1 MRRERAKLMRS
12 ERPSGGPGRVGVAAM
27 VAMAGLAHGQVIV
40 PQQARQNVQIQVQP
54 GNQFVNQNQLANQ
67 GPPLRKVFTDEAVG
81 ARESLVRVEELAGAG
96 NLSEAARVLQQ
107 TLDREADQVLP
118 HPDEFRMFETVRS
131 AAARLLRS
139 KPELLA
145 KYREQH
151 QARAQELLD
160 AGDFATVERTYLMT
174 PAGLEAALRL
184 GQWQMERARFHA
196 ARMTL
201 AQLDAHPDR
210 SGPKAREAAEMLAKI
225 GAYVDPGLIRSRLA
239 KWNEG
244 LSPEVTMAAP
254 VVAPKEATPTARD
267 QFEAGPTPSWDTI
280 GDEPLQSIALTDA
293 VRMADEGKEL
303 AEETEDVEE
312 ADAERAIGRMGA
324 RWAWVTPTL
333 DGETLYVNDG
343 DGIGAYD
350 ASTLA
355 ELWRST
361 QSRGPILRREQDM
374 FWGQNSRSLEDV
386 AGVLV
391 ARGLVV
397 GTLGQAKNG
406 GRDGDDR
413 LYALDARTG
422 ETRWALDV
430 STLDPALD
438 GASVRGTPVVEGDVL
453 VVAARKSAQLRRVTA
468 LYLIGIDLATGE
480 LRWLRNVGSVGM
492 QPWGRTQTRVDGMLL
507 HEGVVYR
514 GDDMGLIGAY
524 EATTGRCLWLRHTLA
539 IPEADWNAG
548 FNNNQDGEPTFL
560 VHTPVMMGGRL
571 FFVEPFHGSVVQLDP
586 ESGRPQGRVDAR
598 ATGAGVDY
606 LVAVGDHLAMI
617 GRSTISFTP
626 AADFAP
632 ANVRVAKITSEELK
646 VQASPTATGR
656 AIAMRD
662 GSGAAMLALPTEAGM
677 LLLDPNGKQPPQIM
691 PVANAGNALVTGT
704 PEDPGALV
712 IASPTRLHAYLSWE
726 RAETG
731 LQRRAA
737 MFPSDPAPT
746 LTYLELALR
755 MGKYELAPKLA
766 DQALVILR
774 KPAEG
779 IDANAGR
786 SRLFTLLHT
795 TMVRARMTLQRVEGG
810 AGEASG
816 IAPSSTQPDVANS
829 DSPNPSKAGSKTLQ
843 DLTILS
849 QIEQRL
855 ARTAETPVQRALAL
869 LERTHLRDLEQQP
882 GPAVDALQEIL
893 LDDVLADAIL
903 PGSAAVTSTGD
914 TISAG
919 EVATDLLTDVVSRFG
934 AASYE
939 AFEQEATRQLEQLPA
954 GASAKDAAGLARRY
968 PLSGASAKAWQRAS
982 EAYLASGND
991 ESSRRA
997 LRQGIASATRG
1008 VRIGREDAE
1017 AMLGELLG
1025 RLVPLTNTPGER
1037 QPLQRFL
1044 LGLAKRVPNM
1054 TLRDASGSQVRLVD
1068 AANRLGEAD
1077 ARRTVAVLGE
1087 KVTPQ
1092 AQVIEGWNL
1101 LQNAAPELPGT
1112 SRDLVV
1118 MGSRRGDTVAGF
1130 GVSAVSGRLEQL
1142 WSRGVEMMPVVVRIT
1157 PEATVLFWPQAGAA
1171 QLEAISNLDGATLW
1185 KSPALTSL
1193 PGWAR
1198 PPESDAVAGG
1208 RPQRLDQLNTPLDGI
1223 VRGEDLLFSLDPR
1236 AIVICD
1242 RRGRCAA
1249 FDLTDGKTLWSGQ
1262 TPVTSVYDLEVA
1274 GARGGADAAGAGR
1287 VLILGAT
1294 GSNME
1299 TKAAAICIDVASGR
1313 EAWRIDPNLLGRHAR
1328 FGRFLRDG
1336 DALVATSDGLLRVK
1350 GEDGSQVWQA
1360 STMGVREA
1368 MGAWVVTGKDGGEAA
1383 FVLNGDFQLWRVDA
1397 NDGAIGRQPVPTQDR
1412 VFLPFSASV
1421 VTDRLILSSSAGV
1434 AMVDGAGRL
1443 AGADALDNSGQ
1454 VEPGIVI
1461 DGQVVVLETGEREQL
1476 ETGETMNAT
1485 RVLRF
1490 ETGSSKLVSEDKLV
1504 LFQAPDSVGVL
1515 DGKILIG
1522 QGPFTLVFDVR

>member
-1 MRRERAKLMRS
+1 MRRERAKL
-12 ERPSGGPGRVGVAAM
+12 ERIGGVRVGCAAL
-27 VAMAGLAHGQVIV
+27 AGLAGLAHGQVIA
-40 PQQARQNVQIQVQP
+40 PQQGRQNVQIQIQP
-54 GNQFVNQNQLANQ
+54 GNQPVNPVANQ

-81 ARESLVRVEELAGAG
+81 ARESLVRVEELASAG

-118 HPDEFRMFETVRS
+118 HPDEFRLFETVRS
-131 AAARLLRS
+131 ASVRLLRS

-151 QARAQELLD
+151 QARAQELLE
-160 AGDFATVERTYLMT
+160 AGDFVGVERAYFMT
-174 PAGLEAALRL
+174 PAGLEAALRRA
-184 GQWQMERARFHA
+184 QWQMERARFHA

-210 SGPKAREAAEMLAKI
+210 QGDNARQAAELLAKV
-225 GAYVDPGLIRSRLA
+225 GAYVDPALVRARLA

-244 LSPEVTMAAP
+244 LTPPVQIAATVMVP
-254 VVAPKEATPTARD
+254 REAMPTARD
-267 QFEAGPTPSWDTI
+267 QFDAGPTPAWDTI
-280 GDEPLQSIALTDA
+280 GAEPLQSIALTDA
-293 VRMADEGKEL
+293 VRLADEGKAL
-303 AEETEDVEE
+303 AEETGDVDEEDI
-312 ADAERAIGRMGA
+312 EREIGRSGP

-355 ELWRST
+355 ELWRSA
-361 QSRGPILRREQDM
+361 QARGPIIRREQDM
-374 FWGQNSRSLEDV
+374 FWGQASRALEDT

-391 ARGLVV
+391 SRGYVV

-406 GRDGDDR
+406 ARDGDDR

-422 ETRWALDV
+422 ETRWTLDV

-453 VVAARKSAQLRRVTA
+453 VIAARKSAQLRRVTA
-468 LYLIGIDLATGE
+468 MYLIGLDLATGE

-492 QPWGRTQTRVDGMLL
+492 QPWGRVQTRVDGLLL

-514 GDDMGLIGAY
+514 SDDMGLIGAY
-524 EATTGRCLWLRHTLA
+524 EATTGRCLWLRHTQA
-539 IPEADWNAG
+539 IPEADWNG
-548 FNNNQDGEPTFL
+548 GNFNNQEGDPTFR

-571 FFVEPFHGSVVQLDP
+571 FCVEPYHGSVVQLDP
-586 ESGRPQGRVDAR
+586 ETGRPQGRVDAR

-606 LVAVGDHLAMI
+606 LVAVGDQLAMI
-617 GRSTISFTP
+617 GRSTISFVP

-632 ANVRVAKITSEELK
+632 ANVRVTKLTNEEFK
-646 VQASPTATGR
+646 VAASPTPMGR
-656 AIAMRD
+656 AVAMRD
-662 GSGAAMLALPTEAGM
+662 GSGDAALAIPTDAGV
-677 LLLDPNGKQPPQIM
+677 LLIDPKSKQPPKIM
-691 PVANAGNALVTGT
+691 PVANTGNLLVTGT

-737 MFPSDPAPT
+737 MFPTDPAPT

-755 MGKYELAPKLA
+755 MGKFELAPKLA
-766 DQALVILR
+766 DQSLAILR

-779 IDANAGR
+779 VDANSAR
-786 SRLFTLLHT
+786 SRLFMLLHST
-795 TMVRARMTLQRVEGG
+795 LVRARMSLHRSDAGDAAPG
-810 AGEASG
+810 ATVLESAD
-816 IAPSSTQPDVANS
+816 A
-829 DSPNPSKAGSKTLQ
+829 SKADSKTLQ
-843 DLTILS
+843 DLAILD

-855 ARTAETPVQRALAL
+855 SRTAETPVQRALAL
-869 LERTHLRDLEQQP
+869 LERTHLRDLQQQP

-893 LDDVLADAIL
+893 LDDVLADATL

-914 TISAG
+914 TITAR
-919 EVATDLLTDVVSRFG
+919 EVATDLLTDVLSRFG
-934 AASYE
+934 VASYE

-954 GASAKDAAGLARRY
+954 GASARDVAALARRY

-982 EAYLASGND
+982 EAYLGAGSD
-991 ESSRRA
+991 ESARRA
-997 LRQGIASATRG
+997 LRHGIASATRG
-1008 VRIGREDAE
+1008 AKIGREGAE
-1017 AMLGELLG
+1017 ATLGELLG
-1025 RLVPLTNTPGER
+1025 RLVPLTTAPGER

-1044 LGLAKRVPNM
+1044 LALAKRVPGL
-1054 TLRDASGSQVRLVD
+1054 TLADASGSRTSLVD
-1068 AANRLGEAD
+1068 AANRIGAVD
-1077 ARRTVAVLGE
+1077 APRTVAVLGE

-1112 SRDLVV
+1112 SRDVVV
-1118 MGSRRGDTVAGF
+1118 MGSRRGDAVAGF
-1130 GVSAVSGRLEQL
+1130 GVSAISGRLEQL
-1142 WSRGVEMMPVVVRIT
+1142 WTRGVEMMPVVVRIT

-1171 QLEAISNLDGATLW
+1171 QLEAVSNLDGTTMW

-1193 PGWAR
+1193 QGWAR
-1198 PPESDAVAGG
+1198 TAEGDAA

-1223 VRGEDLLFSLDPR
+1223 VRGEDLLFSLDQR

-1249 FDLTDGKTLWSGQ
+1249 FDLADGRTLWSGQ

-1274 GARGGADAAGAGR
+1274 GARGGGENSGR

-1294 GSNME
+1294 GSNTE
-1299 TKAAAICIDVASGR
+1299 TKAGAICIDVASGR
-1313 EAWRIDPNLLGRHAR
+1313 EVWRIDPNLLGRHAR
-1328 FGRFLRDG
+1328 FGRFLKGG

-1360 STMGVREA
+1360 NAMGVREA
-1368 MGAWVVTGKDGGEAA
+1368 MGAWVVTGKDNAEAA
-1383 FVLNGDFQLWRVDA
+1383 FVLNGDFQLWRIDA
-1397 NDGAIGRQPVPTQDR
+1397 SNGTIGRQPVPTQDR

-1421 VTDRLILSSSAGV
+1421 VADRLILSSSAGV
-1434 AMVDGAGRL
+1434 AMVDGEGRL
-1443 AGADALDNSGQ
+1443 AGADALDNTGQ

-1461 DGQVVVLETGEREQL
+1461 QGQVVVLETGEREQL

-1504 LFQAPDSVGVL
+1504 LFQAPEAVGVL

>member
-1 MRRERAKLMRS
+1 MRREQAKS
-12 ERPSGGPGRVGVAAM
+12 IQSPSQPGERISVSCAGLLAV
-27 VAMAGLAHGQVIV
+27 AGLAQGQVIA
-40 PQQARQNVQIQVQP
+40 PQQNVQIQIQP
-54 GNQFVNQNQLANQ
+54 GNQLANQ
-67 GPPLRKVFTDEAVG
+67 NLGPPLRKVFTDEAVG
-81 ARESLVRVEELAGAG
+81 ARESLVRVEELAGTG

-118 HPDEFRMFETVRS
+118 HPDDSRLFETVRS
-131 AAARLLRS
+131 ASVRLLRS

-145 KYREQH
+145 RYREQH

-160 AGDFATVERTYLMT
+160 GGDFAGVERAYFMT
-174 PAGLEAALRL
+174 SAGLEATLRL
-184 GQWQMERARFHA
+184 AQWQMERARFNA

-210 SGPKAREAAEMLAKI
+210 QGAKAREAAELLAKV
-225 GAYVDPGLIRSRLA
+225 GAYVDPALIRVRLA

-244 LSPEVTMAAP
+244 VVPPVPMADP
-254 VVAPKEATPTARD
+254 VATPKAAILTARD
-267 QFEAGPTPSWDTI
+267 PFDNGPTPAWNTI

-293 VRMADEGKEL
+293 VRLADEGREL
-303 AEETEDVEE
+303 AEETGDFDEGDT
-312 ADAERAIGRMGA
+312 EREIGRLGP

-361 QSRGPILRREQDM
+361 PSRGPIIRREQDM
-374 FWGQNSRSLEDV
+374 FWGQTTRSLEDI
-386 AGVLV
+386 AGAVV

-397 GTLGQAKNG
+397 GALGQAKNG
-406 GRDGDDR
+406 TRDGDDR
-413 LYALDARTG
+413 VYALDARTG
-422 ETRWALDV
+422 ETRWTLDV
-430 STLDPALD
+430 STLDPVLE
-438 GASVRGTPVVEGDVL
+438 GTSVRGTPVVEGDVL
-453 VVAARKSAQLRRVTA
+453 VIAARKSAQLRRVTA
-468 LYLIGIDLATGE
+468 LYLIGLDLATGE
-480 LRWLRNVGSVGM
+480 LRWLRNLGSVGM
-492 QPWGRTQTRVDGMLL
+492 QPWGRSQTRVDGMLL
-507 HEGVVYR
+507 YQGVVYR
-514 GDDMGLIGAY
+514 SDDMGLIGAY

-539 IPEADWNAG
+539 IPESDWNAG
-548 FNNNQDGEPTFL
+548 FGNQEGEPTFR
-560 VHTPVMMGGRL
+560 VHTPVMMDNRL
-571 FFVEPFHGSVVQLDP
+571 FAVEPHHNSVVQLDP

-606 LVAVGDHLAMI
+606 IVAVGDHLAMI
-617 GRSTISFTP
+617 GRTTISFVP

-632 ANVRVAKITSEELK
+632 ANVRVVKLTNEELK
-646 VQASPTATGR
+646 VSAPPTPTGR
-656 AIAMRD
+656 AIAMSD
-662 GSGAAMLALPTEAGM
+662 SSGAAVLAIPTDAGVV
-677 LLLDPNGKQPPQIM
+677 LIDPQSKQPPRLM
-691 PVANAGNALVTGT
+691 PVANTGNVLITGT
-704 PEDPGALV
+704 LDDPGALV

-755 MGKYELAPKLA
+755 MGKFELAPKLA
-766 DQALVILR
+766 DQALAILR
-774 KPAEG
+774 KPVEG
-779 IDANAGR
+779 IDADAAR

-795 TMVRARMTLQRVEGG
+795 TMVRSRMTLLRVDGDG
-810 AGEASG
+810 SA
-816 IAPSSTQPDVANS
+816 ISSTNASNI
-829 DSPNPSKAGSKTLQ
+829 SPTENTSSGKSAGKSLQ
-843 DLTILS
+843 DLAILS

-869 LERTHLRDLEQQP
+869 LERSHLRDLEQDP
-882 GPAVDALQEIL
+882 APAVEALQEIL
-893 LDDVLADAIL
+893 LDDILAEATL
-903 PGSAAVTSTGD
+903 PGSAAMASTGD
-914 TISAG
+914 TFTAG
-919 EVATDLLTDVVSRFG
+919 EVATDLLTDVLSRFG
-934 AASYE
+934 IASYQ

-954 GASAKDAAGLARRY
+954 AASAKDVANLARRY

-991 ESSRRA
+991 ESARAA

-1008 VRIGREDAE
+1008 VRIGRESA
-1017 AMLGELLG
+1017 AITLSELLS
-1025 RLVPLTNTPGER
+1025 RLVPLTTSASER

-1044 LGLAKRVPNM
+1044 MGLSKRVPSLAM
-1054 TLRDASGSQVRLVD
+1054 TDGSGASTSLLEV
-1068 AANRLGEAD
+1068 ATRLGEID
-1077 ARRTVAVLGE
+1077 SRRTVAILGA

-1101 LQNAAPELPGT
+1101 LQNATPELPGT
-1112 SRDLVV
+1112 SRDVVV
-1118 MGSRRGDTVAGF
+1118 MSSRKGDAVAGF
-1130 GVSAVSGRLEQL
+1130 GVSAISGRLEQL
-1142 WSRGVEMMPVVVRIT
+1142 WTRGIEMAPVVVRIT

-1171 QLEAISNLDGATLW
+1171 QLEAISNLDGSTLW
-1185 KSPALTSL
+1185 KSPTLTSL
-1193 PGWAR
+1193 KGWAR
-1198 PPESDAVAGG
+1198 APEGDAAN
-1208 RPQRLDQLNTPLDGI
+1208 RPQRVDQLNTPLDGI
-1223 VRGEDLLFSLDPR
+1223 VRGEDLLFSLDTR

-1249 FDLTDGKTLWSGQ
+1249 FDLADGKTLWSGQ

-1274 GARGGADAAGAGR
+1274 GARGSSTSVAEGGR

-1294 GSNME
+1294 GINTE
-1299 TKAAAICIDVASGR
+1299 TKAAALCIDVASGR

-1328 FGRFLRDG
+1328 FGRFLKGG

-1350 GEDGSQVWQA
+1350 GEDGSQIWGA
-1360 STMGVREA
+1360 SELGVREA
-1368 MGAWVVTGKDGGEAA
+1368 MGAWVVTDDADAEAA
-1383 FVLNGDFQLWRVDA
+1383 FVLNGDFQLWRIDA
-1397 NDGAIGRQPVPTQDR
+1397 ANGRIGRMPVPTQDR

-1421 VTDRLILSSSAGV
+1421 IANRLILSSSAGV

-1461 DGQVVVLETGEREQL
+1461 DGQVVVLESGEREQL

-1490 ETGSSKLVSEDKLV
+1490 ETGSSKLISEDKLV

-1522 QGPFTLVFDVR
+1522 QGPFTLVFDVK